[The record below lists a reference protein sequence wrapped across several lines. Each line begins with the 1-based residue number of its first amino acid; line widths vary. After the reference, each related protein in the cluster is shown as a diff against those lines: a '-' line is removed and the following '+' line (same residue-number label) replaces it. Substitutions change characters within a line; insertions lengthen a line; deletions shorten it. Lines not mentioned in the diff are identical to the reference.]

1 MDLYPWQRR
10 DVDDLARK
18 GYVGLLAYEPGA
30 GKTVCA
36 ATIIRESGARVTLI
50 IAPKSTFRSAWIP
63 TLAKFGIEGRIIGN
77 ANKAQKE
84 AMFDYL
90 IGTSGTYMTTPQMVG
105 RKSTDISDWSG
116 DLCIIDEIHMT
127 VTPKTS
133 TQRRVSGYTPVE
145 ARSSLAS
152 RFPMRIGLSGTPLRQ
167 SFSNAWAVGRF
178 LYPHLYLRGQ
188 VSHDN
193 AILWSADRMTY
204 EEIYTSRRDRNGN
217 VVKVKKYLNESQP
230 GRWAAE
236 CPSVYIHKRRERC
249 CNDPEHANGFL
260 KTDAPQVVERRVQ
273 LTNGQQKAIHEMEDH
288 LMTFLGANPMVADIP
303 LVQAQ
308 RIRQLCLGMPSIS
321 YDEEDKMLVNWEADC
336 ESPFLD
342 ETLQILSELPEDEP
356 VLVYVDSRKF
366 AGVTVER
373 LRQAGI
379 TAAEYSGHT
388 TKDRDQFFADFG
400 TRYRVLVAVTS
411 AFGTGTDGAQR
422 KCSTEIWLEQ
432 PIRLV
437 DRIQVEAR
445 TDRLGAR
452 GQTQRFYILDETGYA
467 EGRIDD
473 HVQKRLMMNRSM
485 RKVG

>member
-1 MDLYPWQRR
+1 MELYPWQRK
-10 DVDDLARK
+10 DVNDLASK

-36 ATIIRESGARVTLI
+36 CTIIRESGARVTLI
-50 IAPKSTFRSAWIP
+50 VAPKSTFRSAWLP
-63 TLAKFGIEGRIIGN
+63 TLAKFGIEGQIIGN
-77 ANKAQKE
+77 STKAQRSSLFSFLLQE
-84 AMFDYL
+84 PGVY
-90 IGTSGTYMTTPQMVG
+90 ITTPQMVG
-105 RKSTDISDWSG
+105 RKSTDISDWRG

-145 ARSSLAS
+145 ARSALSA

-178 LYPHLYLRGQ
+178 LYPGLYLRGQ

-193 AILWSADRMTY
+193 AVLWAGDRMTY

-217 VVKVKKYLNESQP
+217 VIKVKKYLNEAQP

-249 CNDPEHANGFL
+249 CNDPDHANGFL
-260 KTDAPQVVERRVQ
+260 KTDAPQVIERRVD
-273 LTNGQQKAIHEMEDH
+273 LTKGQEKAIREMEDH
-288 LMTFLGANPMVADIP
+288 LMTFLDSNPLVADIP

-308 RIRQLCLGMPSIS
+308 RIRQLCLGMPTVT
-321 YDEEDKMLVNWEADC
+321 YDDEDKMLVDWDEDC
-336 ESPFLD
+336 ESPFLE
-342 ETLQILSELPEDEP
+342 ETLQILSELPENEP
-356 VLVYVDSRKF
+356 VLIYLDSRKF
-366 AGVTVER
+366 ADVAVKR
-373 LRQAGI
+373 LHKEGI

-388 TKDRDQFFADFG
+388 VKDRDQYLADFG
-400 TRYRVLVAVTS
+400 TKYRVLVAVTS
-411 AFGTGTDGAQR
+411 AFATGTDGAQR

-445 TDRLGAR
+445 TDRIGSKA
-452 GQTQRFYILDETGYA
+452 QTQRFFILDETGYA

-473 HVQKRLMMNRSM
+473 HVQKRLMMNRSI
-485 RKVG
+485 RKVA